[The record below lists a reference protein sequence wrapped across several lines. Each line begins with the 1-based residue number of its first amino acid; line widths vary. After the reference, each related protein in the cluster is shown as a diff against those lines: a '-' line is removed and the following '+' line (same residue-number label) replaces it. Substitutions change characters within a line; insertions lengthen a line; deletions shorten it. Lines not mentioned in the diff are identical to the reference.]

1 MSKNRFVNDFHDI
14 ITFPLRNLVFI
25 QTTSGALEFT
35 VAFHPDYRCC
45 WFTLISFLVD
55 LFSDCG
61 LRPAHRPRAGFFTLW
76 EAPDEAFGEKITSG
90 ADFNFKMIDEVGLV
104 GVHFSNFIRYAVCA
118 DVEKMATGLETALR
132 QASLKYN

>member
-1 MSKNRFVNDFHDI
+1 MV
-14 ITFPLRNLVFI
+14 PPMAA
-25 QTTSGALEFT
+25 GALSALETDREGIET
-35 VAFHPDYRCC
+35 VRALYERR
-45 WFTLISFLVD
+45 LNFLVD

-76 EAPDEAFGEKITSG
+76 EVPNEAFGEKIKSG
-90 ADFNFKMIDEVGLV
+90 ADFNFIMIDEVGLV

-118 DVEKMATGLETALR
+118 DVEQMASGLETALR